1 MRYKSL
7 IVATLFVGSGAF
19 GFDIEKFIDKNATE
33 TTSYKEFV
41 KKNNTSSYHTCKNG
55 IMFEI
60 SHGAYDSAPKEKM
73 MRNIMLNPV
82 KCEK

>member
-1 MRYKSL
+1 MKKIIFIFAPIFL
-7 IVATLFVGSGAF
+7 F
-19 GFDIEKFIDKNATE
+19 GFDSSFIEKVIDKNATE

-41 KKNNTSSYHTCKNG
+41 KKHGTSSYHTCKNG

-60 SHGAYDSAPKEKM
+60 SHGVYDSAPKEQMK
-73 MRNIMLNPV
+73 RNILLNPV